1 MDIFWVKLI
10 FLGFIFI
17 ISILGG
23 IVPFYANPKRK
34 SFELF
39 LQLGD
44 AFAGGVFLSAG
55 LIHMLPD
62 SDDTLRDAWGA
73 SFPFGALF
81 AVVAIYILFLSEKLL
96 EQTTLGS
103 GGADPVADSKRSHS
117 IIEYSRQAGIDGAK
131 PILEQDSGTYTHCEE
146 SGLSFH
152 HFHARNK
159 QAAMVLILAL
169 GIHSLFAGL
178 GLGGADG
185 YDIVVLLFIAI
196 IAHKFFEAFALG
208 IRLKIWLMPSLLAE
222 EFPSSATQD
231 SVNTTGKKTESELV
245 KNPKKTFLSILFL
258 YSLCTPLG
266 MAIGMAAQTAT
277 SGKGAMVVSGI
288 SIGLAA
294 GSFMYVA
301 MVEVLPHALEAPL
314 IGPKIIM
321 SLIGTALM
329 AALAVFV

>member
-1 MDIFWVKLI
+1 
-10 FLGFIFI
+10 
-17 ISILGG
+17 
-23 IVPFYANPKRK
+23 
-34 SFELF
+34 
-39 LQLGD
+39 
-44 AFAGGVFLSAG
+44 
-55 LIHMLPD
+55 
-62 SDDTLRDAWGA
+62 
-73 SFPFGALF
+73 
-81 AVVAIYILFLSEKLL
+81 
-96 EQTTLGS
+96 
-103 GGADPVADSKRSHS
+103 
-117 IIEYSRQAGIDGAK
+117 
-131 PILEQDSGTYTHCEE
+131 
-146 SGLSFH
+146 
-152 HFHARNK
+152 
-159 QAAMVLILAL
+159 MVLILAL

-222 EFPSSATQD
+222 EFSSATQD
-231 SVNTTGKKTESELV
+231 SVNTTSKKTEDELV

-266 MAIGMAAQTAT
+266 MVIGMAAQTAT
-277 SGKGAMVVSGI
+277 SGSAALAVSGI

-294 GSFMYVA
+294 GSFIYVA